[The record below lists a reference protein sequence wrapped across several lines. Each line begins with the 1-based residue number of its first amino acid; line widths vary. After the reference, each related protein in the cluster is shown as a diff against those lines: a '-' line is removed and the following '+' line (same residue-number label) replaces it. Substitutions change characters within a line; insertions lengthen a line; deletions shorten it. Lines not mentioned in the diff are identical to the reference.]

1 MNLRFTLGTRDHD
14 RRRSAMP
21 VRGFTLVELLV
32 VIAIIGVLVSIL
44 LPSLSGAKKLARRT
58 QCLTMLREIYN
69 AHTVYL
75 MQERLFPPLNNDP
88 RLNNDEDDGAYQFNY
103 IIWDGSDYALNFGPL
118 YEREY
123 LPDVEQ
129 FFCPVQEDRWHTYA
143 TKENPWPA
151 RDDFPVR
158 AGYARRYLLS
168 GRSFSIMRSNMAVLA
183 DLIHLPKVVKSAHKS
198 GVNVAF
204 GDGHA
209 SWVLDPGILTDNEL
223 DRPFDPLDNP
233 IVEKIW
239 SALEGREEEDE
250 DEDDDDEN
258 GNDNGGP

>member
-1 MNLRFTLGTRDHD
+1 MSPNNALQARGHNRFWSRGLG
-14 RRRSAMP
+14 
-21 VRGFTLVELLV
+21 RGFTLVELLV
-32 VIAIIGVLVSIL
+32 VIAIIGVLISIL
-44 LPSLSGAKKLARRT
+44 LPTLGGAKKLARRT

-75 MQERLFPPLNNDP
+75 MQEKLFPPLNNDP
-88 RLNNDEDDGAYQFNY
+88 RLSDDVVDGAYQFNY
-103 IIWDGSDYALNFGPL
+103 VIWDGSDYALNFGPI
-118 YEREY
+118 YERGY

-129 FFCPVQEDRWHTYA
+129 FFCPVQEDRFHRYA

-168 GRSFSIMRSNMAVLA
+168 GRSFTVMDSSMAVLS
-183 DLIHLPKVVKSAHKS
+183 DLIHLPKVVKSAHKI

-209 SWVLDPGILTDNEL
+209 TWVADTGILTDNEL
-223 DRPFDPLDNP
+223 DVPFDPLDNP

-239 SALEGREEEDE
+239 SALEGREDDK
-250 DEDDDDEN
+250 DEDDEN
-258 GNDNGGP
+258 SNDNGGP

>member
-1 MNLRFTLGTRDHD
+1 MKRWNHLRTRCPKLCRAA
-14 RRRSAMP
+14 RRGR
-21 VRGFTLVELLV
+21 RFRDYGFTLVELLV
-32 VIAIIGVLVSIL
+32 VIAIIGVLISIL

-69 AHTVYL
+69 GHTVYL
-75 MQERLFPPLNNDP
+75 MQERLFPPLNVE
-88 RLNNDEDDGAYQFNY
+88 LDDGAYQFNY
-103 IIWDGSDYALNFGPL
+103 LIWDGSNYAQNFGPL

-123 LPDVEQ
+123 LPDVKQ
-129 FFCPVQEDRWHTYA
+129 FFCPVQQDRWHSYA
-143 TKENPWPA
+143 TNQNPWPA

-183 DLIHLPKVVKSAHKS
+183 DLIHLPKVVKSAHKI

-209 SWVLDPGILTDNEL
+209 TWVLDPGILTDNEL
-223 DRPFDPLDNP
+223 DTPFDPLDNP
-233 IVEKIW
+233 IIEKIW
-239 SALEGREEEDE
+239 MALEGRKAIEDE
-250 DEDDDDEN
+250 HDEN
-258 GNDNGGP
+258 SNDNGGP